1 MKLALSTLALLLAQK
16 TLARPAAQTH
26 ANESIQW
33 DHFDE
38 RTHYHNTVG
47 AFDFDDGD
55 GRGAPGMPG
64 WIDPRENGGSMLDL
78 VGNGLRE
85 PVNAIISG
93 HSDPQI
99 LSDAG
104 LRDYVRTIGFS
115 FECLDLHMGG
125 LQRADLGD
133 GNGWI
138 TEQFEY
144 RETEGWG
151 APGRWV
157 GACWESL
164 YGGNHFRVWKQNG
177 TNADTGAWFLAV
189 SKEKVSHPAQQRRGR
204 LICVEGV
211 LTRLSLEQDLRHHHT
226 IDLNG
231 YNNGRD
237 LLVQAAIQGGRWK
250 IWKWKARVSWND
262 ELLDAGKKGI
272 NHEIEQDGRVA
283 ILTVDRV
290 IDIPL
295 LPDLRVRSL
304 WLQQLLEGP
313 LVTLS
318 LVLEN
323 AAQMLLPRME

>member
-1 MKLALSTLALLLAQK
+1 MKLVSLALGSLLVVQG
-16 TLARPAAQTH
+16 TFARPADQLP
-26 ANESIQW
+26 SIYPNQSLQW

-38 RTHYHNTVG
+38 GEHYRKTIG
-47 AFDFDDGD
+47 EFEFDDGD
-55 GRGAPGMPG
+55 GRGTPGLPG
-64 WIDPRENGGSMLDL
+64 WIDPRESGGSMLDL

-99 LSDAG
+99 LSEAG

-115 FECLDLHMGG
+115 FECLDLHLGG

-177 TNADTGAWFLAV
+177 TIANTGAWFLAV
-189 SKEKVSHPAQQRRGR
+189 SKEK
-204 LICVEGV
+204 
-211 LTRLSLEQDLRHHHT
+211 DLRHHHT
-226 IDLNG
+226 IDTNG
-231 YNNGRD
+231 YNNGRN
-237 LLVQAAIQGGRWK
+237 LLVEAAIRGGRWK
-250 IWKWKARVSWND
+250 IWKWKAKVSWND
-262 ELLDAGKKGI
+262 ELLDAGKRGI
-272 NHEIEQDGRVA
+272 NHDIEQDGRVA
-283 ILTVDRV
+283 VLTVERV

-304 WLQQLLEGP
+304 WLQQLLESP
-313 LVTLS
+313 LMTLS
-318 LVLEN
+318 LIFN
-323 AAQMLLPRME
+323 NFAQILFARIL